1 MQQDEPKYTS
11 NDGFIF
17 IFCLLKHALNSGQIC
32 LKFSSNAQARFPA
45 WHSSC
50 FVEVQNEGEEPLSTG
65 SDCNVRKLR
74 RSGTGPSADRR
85 LRANWPAELRT
96 NGAKTTHCTVV
107 DVSRDGANLRVES
120 PLNGE
125 APLWLIVENVGP
137 VAAHVAWQE
146 QGRVGLC
153 FLEKQEWVH
162 QVCKQRFDATAWLES
177 K

>member
-1 MQQDEPKYTS
+1 M
-11 NDGFIF
+11 
-17 IFCLLKHALNSGQIC
+17 
-32 LKFSSNAQARFPA
+32 
-45 WHSSC
+45 
-50 FVEVQNEGEEPLSTG
+50 STG
-65 SDCNVRKLR
+65 SDCNIRKLR

-120 PLNGE
+120 PLNGD

-162 QVCKQRFDATAWLES
+162 QVCKHRFDPTAWLKS
-177 K
+177 N